1 MVVNGQS
8 YLKWVKSSRRIHDLN
23 ILRQVIINSS
33 TWKIDTANLDEVL
46 FEETYRLPPLPDKV
60 VSPLV
65 LNRALNYDKVM
76 DEITTRMRPLKP
88 EGKTLRDQVQSLL
101 PKTLRESDMEDEI
114 ERRSLSYIFSRIVRE
129 HVPREKKWPVVMTG
143 LDTLASAILS
153 IFNISRIV
161 NQQVPWLY
169 SLWYYK
175 VEQVKIKAIES
186 ILDALSG
193 DTNWEDIKTQIEA
206 SDELINEA
214 LGQDPN
220 LDSSIAQPDPLSLK
234 IHELLREVESES
246 SDEKERKK
254 RFRIKVSEE
263 LATLKGFS
271 ASLAEEIDVRSVSA
285 TLFDVL
291 AMRADGPAASDY
303 EYLLQLFR
311 QEINILQYH
320 PLIPL
325 CLSLSKEEQPARLT
339 AMDLEQ
345 VSEFRGRKAYYELER
360 LEHILHE
367 RYFPAL
373 RKLGLRYRYIFTPRQ
388 RPSVVSDGMIERM
401 ILAEQNIRGCSIHI
415 EPSWTKGPRTWTF
428 PEGSYEAVVE
438 DEIISMRF
446 DAFNMKTGEWDFDVS
461 STNSKSPKKSSHAIK
476 QSTAS
481 LDNRT
486 FTLTERQAELLSILW
501 RFEGSRM
508 QRKWFLEQI
517 NFPIRTAN
525 RLLHQMLKDHILKSI
540 HLPALEFCG
549 LPDGLL
555 IAANCFDR
563 RSRDTLIS
571 QLTNRLPFVRI
582 LFGDSNDVV
591 AHTRLPSK
599 TSDQVGGTLVDM
611 METTSD
617 NSFTARLK
625 SSYTYRMTALH
636 RIRNST
642 TKGWRDPWPL

>member
-1 MVVNGQS
+1 M
-8 YLKWVKSSRRIHDLN
+8 KASRRIHDLN
-23 ILRQVIINSS
+23 ILRQVIICSS
-33 TWKIDTANLDEVL
+33 PWNIDTANLDEAL
-46 FEETYRLPPLPDKV
+46 FEKTYKLPPLSDRV
-60 VSPLV
+60 VSPML
-65 LNRALNYDKVM
+65 LNRALNYDRVM
-76 DEITTRMRPLKP
+76 EEITTRMRPLKP

-101 PKTLRESDMEDEI
+101 PKKLRESDAEDEF
-114 ERRSLSYIFSRIVRE
+114 ERRSLSYVFSRIVRE
-129 HVPREKKWPVVMTG
+129 RVPREKKWPVVMTG

-175 VEQVKIKAIES
+175 VEQAKIEAIEK
-186 ILDALSG
+186 ILDALVG
-193 DTNWEDIKTQIEA
+193 DAKWEDVKTQIEA
-206 SDELINEA
+206 ADELINEA

-246 SDEKERKK
+246 SDEKERRKK
-254 RFRIKVSEE
+254 FRIKVSEE

-303 EYLLQLFR
+303 ENLLGLFR
-311 QEINILQYH
+311 QEINILQYR

-325 CLSLSKEEQPARLT
+325 CLKLSKEEQPTRLT
-339 AMDLEQ
+339 ALDLER

-360 LEHILHE
+360 LEHFLHE

-373 RKLGLRYRYIFTPRQ
+373 RKIGLRYRYIFTPRQ
-388 RPSVVSDGMIERM
+388 RPGVVSDGMIERM
-401 ILAEQNIRGCSIHI
+401 ILTEQNIRGCSVHI
-415 EPSWTKGPRTWTF
+415 EPSWTKGPQTWTF
-428 PEGSYEAVVE
+428 PDGSYESVVE

-446 DAFNMKTGEWDFDVS
+446 DAFNVKDGEWDFDVS
-461 STNSKSPKKSSHAIK
+461 STGSKSWKKTSRAIV

-481 LDNRT
+481 LDNRV
-486 FTLTERQAELLSILW
+486 FTLTERQSELLSILW

-525 RLLHQMLKDHILKSI
+525 RLLHQMVKDHILKSI
-540 HLPALEFCG
+540 HLPALEFCE

-555 IAANCFDR
+555 IVANCFDR
-563 RSRDTLIS
+563 RSRDALIS
-571 QLTNRLPFVRI
+571 QLTDRLPFVRI

-591 AHTRLPSK
+591 AHARLPAK

-611 METTSD
+611 MEATSD
-617 NSFTARLK
+617 SSFTARLK

-636 RIRNST
+636 RIRNPE
-642 TKGWRDPWPL
+642 TKGWKDPWPL